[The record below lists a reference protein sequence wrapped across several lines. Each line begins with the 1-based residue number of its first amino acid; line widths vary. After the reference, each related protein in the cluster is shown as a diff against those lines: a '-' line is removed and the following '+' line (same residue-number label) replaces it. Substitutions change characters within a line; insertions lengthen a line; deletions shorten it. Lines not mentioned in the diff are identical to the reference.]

1 MMSGS
6 GIIERVLVLYAAA
19 VFVVLWVGAAY
30 ALLVDPGIVAD
41 AWAWLTGLPIL
52 PAILAW
58 ILVLPIGVG
67 LWAWQA
73 DLAPVLTAIVAIGLV
88 LWTGLAASGLFR
100 AFRPGR

>member
-1 MMSGS
+1 MPSPAKV
-6 GIIERVLVLYAAA
+6 IEIALVAYATA

-30 ALLVDPGIVAD
+30 ALLVDPGIVTE